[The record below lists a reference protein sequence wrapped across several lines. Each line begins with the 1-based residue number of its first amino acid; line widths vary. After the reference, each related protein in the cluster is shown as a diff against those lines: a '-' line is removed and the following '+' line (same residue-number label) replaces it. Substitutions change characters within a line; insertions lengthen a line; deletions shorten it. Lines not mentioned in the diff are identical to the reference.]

1 MPRLSLLAL
10 LFAVLPL
17 AACDSSDPEP
27 QLMTITDLAVDTPS
41 LSTLVTALTT
51 ANLGD
56 ALRADG
62 PFTVFAPSN
71 DAFDDVND
79 ALLGAILGDNTQ
91 LTDLLTYHVVPGRF
105 AAADLS
111 DGQMLTT
118 LQGDQIEVTITGGN
132 VFVDGVQVVTPN
144 VEASNGIVHVV
155 GGVLVDPI
163 DIVDAASLLGFST
176 LVQAAIDADL
186 AGALMGEGPLTVF
199 APTNDAFAAAGAG
212 SLSVDQVTNIL
223 LYHVVPTF
231 ALSSDLSNGQTVP
244 TLKPSETLGIG
255 ISGTTIT
262 IDGAQSDAT
271 VGPADIVVGNGVIH
285 AIDTVLLPASF

>member
-1 MPRLSLLAL
+1 MPRISLLAL
-10 LFAVLPL
+10 LLLALPL
-17 AACDSSDPEP
+17 AACDSSDPDP
-27 QLMTITDLAVDTPS
+27 QLQTITDLAIDTPS

-71 DAFDDVND
+71 DAFGEVNGD
-79 ALLGAILGDNTQ
+79 LLNAILGDNTQ
-91 LTDLLTYHVVPGRF
+91 LTDLLRYHVVPGRF

-118 LQGDQIEVTITGGN
+118 LEGERLEVTITGGN
-132 VFVDGVQVVTPN
+132 VFVDGVQVQTPN
-144 VEASNGIVHVV
+144 VEASNGIVHVI
-155 GGVLVDPI
+155 GGVLIDPI

-176 LVQAAIDADL
+176 LVQAAIDTNLDDD
-186 AGALMGEGPLTVF
+186 LMGEGPLTVF
-199 APTNDAFAAAGAG
+199 APTNDAFTAAGAG
-212 SLSVDQVTNIL
+212 SLSANQVRNIL

-231 ALSSDLSNGQTVP
+231 ALSGDLSNGQTVP
-244 TLKPSETLGIG
+244 TLKSDETLGIG
-255 ISGTTIT
+255 ISGNTIT

-285 AIDTVLLPASF
+285 AIDTVLLPATF